1 MEEKLSIVFL
11 RDGQNAMMYVQ
22 SLNPAMRPIATEAI
36 LECLRL
42 GWKTGVITGLLCG
55 LACNAFERRANYAKL

>member
-36 LECLRL
+36 LECSRL
-42 GWKTGVITGLLCG
+42 GYPLNDMEITSMAREIQRNRLKGNG
-55 LACNAFERRANYAKL
+55 